1 MIRAEVLEAARGDRV
16 SRSLG
21 CPRCRMD
28 LLQFVR
34 EVRLPRFTMQ
44 AGEQWSL
51 LQCRYTPDGSASL
64 GAGLRPR
71 DSFVVLAVDA
81 DRACA

>member
-1 MIRAEVLEAARGDRV
+1 
-16 SRSLG
+16 
-21 CPRCRMD
+21 MD

-51 LQCRYTPDGSASL
+51 PQCRYTPDGSASL
-64 GAGLRPR
+64 GAGLCPR
-71 DSFVVLAVDA
+71 DSFVVLAVDT
-81 DRACA
+81 DRACGCQCVSENKSTDTSCAPPVAAP